1 MRMAGN
7 TSSRTCEACSLL
19 QQPFADSTGRERKLF
34 KGQKIGASD
43 GNSRKNDASLF
54 RRQMSVQ
61 ICRDDVELTVLWRP
75 AGMSCDA
82 GGSVHV
88 DRAAN
93 GMCAMSAAAV
103 TPPALRCDDDGHNDS
118 YH

>member
-1 MRMAGN
+1 
-7 TSSRTCEACSLL
+7 
-19 QQPFADSTGRERKLF
+19 
-34 KGQKIGASD
+34 
-43 GNSRKNDASLF
+43 
-54 RRQMSVQ
+54 MSVQ